1 MSELMLLVVACR
13 DLDENVLSVL
23 LPNRVGTALVM
34 DEVAAREY
42 LELGNNQVALIFV
55 ETSQLRSG
63 GFNFL
68 TWIRESKFCIIP
80 TIAFAKETNSELKA
94 FECGAW
100 DCITPSSEPSIVA
113 ARVKNVLNRSGFLR
127 ENDGASDCFEAEYF
141 ADVIAT
147 FSGIVPQGNAAW
159 IGDSAFQHAALYQN
173 VLDEIQTAVYACDAE
188 TYEILFF
195 NRRIAELADVDPAEA
210 TGRKCFEY
218 LFGRHEPC
226 LFCHM
231 DSMEKGIMLER
242 EFTYPVNNRT
252 YLMKGKLFDWNN
264 VTTHVEFIED
274 VTDQRAFQAK
284 NEALV
289 AQLTS
294 MMDHVPGALCLY
306 RYDGKT
312 FAPLIHNGAF
322 YEILGY
328 SEENSKL
335 VYQETNYLNVH
346 PDDLPDLR
354 SAVADAVARSADLRH
369 TYRIYHDVK
378 GCYIWLRLNARV
390 IDQPDASKL
399 VYCTY
404 TDVSEEKE
412 SERIAIDAKERSEQ
426 QYRRQM
432 EVVEGINDANLI
444 AKGYCNLT
452 QNKMLSYSTNS
463 EHALDFTQGAPLE
476 SVMCSI
482 ASYMLDSAEKQ
493 KLLEA
498 FNREKLIKDF
508 KQGNTETTVDY
519 RWRLG
524 DGRIVWVSTICRTT
538 LEPETNDV
546 LCFVYNF
553 NITRRKT
560 TQEMIDAVVR
570 LDYDYLALLDCRTH
584 DYLIYANKEN
594 SNLPPFHSSDYE
606 AEVRT
611 YAEEH
616 LVSED
621 TEKNI
626 HDMSID
632 NIRTQLRDRECFV
645 SYAGVKEKDG
655 SVSRKKLQFSYLDRV
670 HEKVLITRV
679 DVTDIY
685 DKEQEQLRELQQAIV
700 AANRANHA
708 KTDFLSRM
716 SHDIRTPLNAIIGLA
731 ELGKESDSLDEMREN
746 LHEIGISGSYLLS
759 IINDVLDMSKIEG
772 KCLVLRPRTVYL
784 PRFIEETTAI
794 VMPGISAKGIHFEVV
809 QKGIKSEYLSFDE
822 TYVRQVMVNLLS
834 NAVKFTPEGGTVELR
849 LENISR
855 GETTVRNRM
864 VVRDGGIGISKE
876 FLSKVFLPF
885 EQEDDVDDAARKGTG
900 LGLAI
905 VKSIVGLMNGTINVE
920 SNKGEGAAFTVE
932 WDLDLAP
939 EPQIETEK
947 ILEDEMDACLRGKRV
962 LLCEDHPLNTKIAV
976 KLLEKKGME
985 VFHAS
990 NGRQAVEL
998 FQTSPLKYFDVV
1010 LMDIRMPVMDGLEAT
1025 KCLRALN
1032 REDANIVPIVA
1043 MTANAFDDD
1052 MRSSL
1057 AAGMNAHLTKPI
1069 ESQVLYQTLI
1079 KVASVNGKG
1088 I

>member
-1 MSELMLLVVACR
+1 M
-13 DLDENVLSVL
+13 
-23 LPNRVGTALVM
+23 
-34 DEVAAREY
+34 
-42 LELGNNQVALIFV
+42 
-55 ETSQLRSG
+55 
-63 GFNFL
+63 
-68 TWIRESKFCIIP
+68 
-80 TIAFAKETNSELKA
+80 
-94 FECGAW
+94 
-100 DCITPSSEPSIVA
+100 
-113 ARVKNVLNRSGFLR
+113 
-127 ENDGASDCFEAEYF
+127 
-141 ADVIAT
+141 
-147 FSGIVPQGNAAW
+147 
-159 IGDSAFQHAALYQN
+159 
-173 VLDEIQTAVYACDAE
+173 
-188 TYEILFF
+188 
-195 NRRIAELADVDPAEA
+195 
-210 TGRKCFEY
+210 
-218 LFGRHEPC
+218 
-226 LFCHM
+226 
-231 DSMEKGIMLER
+231 
-242 EFTYPVNNRT
+242 
-252 YLMKGKLFDWNN
+252 
-264 VTTHVEFIED
+264 
-274 VTDQRAFQAK
+274 
-284 NEALV
+284 
-289 AQLTS
+289 
-294 MMDHVPGALCLY
+294 
-306 RYDGKT
+306 
-312 FAPLIHNGAF
+312 
-322 YEILGY
+322 
-328 SEENSKL
+328 
-335 VYQETNYLNVH
+335 
-346 PDDLPDLR
+346 
-354 SAVADAVARSADLRH
+354 
-369 TYRIYHDVK
+369 
-378 GCYIWLRLNARV
+378 
-390 IDQPDASKL
+390 
-399 VYCTY
+399 
-404 TDVSEEKE
+404 
-412 SERIAIDAKERSEQ
+412 
-426 QYRRQM
+426 
-432 EVVEGINDANLI
+432 
-444 AKGYCNLT
+444 
-452 QNKMLSYSTNS
+452 
-463 EHALDFTQGAPLE
+463 
-476 SVMCSI
+476 
-482 ASYMLDSAEKQ
+482 
-493 KLLEA
+493 
-498 FNREKLIKDF
+498 
-508 KQGNTETTVDY
+508 
-519 RWRLG
+519 
-524 DGRIVWVSTICRTT
+524 
-538 LEPETNDV
+538 
-546 LCFVYNF
+546 
-553 NITRRKT
+553 
-560 TQEMIDAVVR
+560 
-570 LDYDYLALLDCRTH
+570 
-584 DYLIYANKEN
+584 
-594 SNLPPFHSSDYE
+594 
-606 AEVRT
+606 
-611 YAEEH
+611 
-616 LVSED
+616 
-621 TEKNI
+621 
-626 HDMSID
+626 
-632 NIRTQLRDRECFV
+632 RDRECFV

-685 DKEQEQLRELQQAIV
+685 EKEQERLRELQQAIV

-731 ELGKESDSLDEMREN
+731 ELGKGSDSLDEMREN

-759 IINDVLDMSKIEG
+759 IINDVLDMSKIES

-822 TYVRQVMVNLLS
+822 TYVRQVIVNLLS